1 MLFKSVLTSVLSR
14 VPGASIAREEE
25 QSPTNTPLNITALS
39 SRGGYSVLECWQLE
53 TEAVSARSALN
64 WIVSANTTQAELSII
79 QPRTT
84 VGEAWA
90 PAVQL
95 TGVLNGLIRI
105 TAPYTPPGVNSTVET
120 NVAYAMPGSISSSFL
135 IAADLPSISTVA
147 GHYTEFPS
155 DEPTVLVQVPFLN
168 NEFPAHSVLHDGA
181 CL

>member
-1 MLFKSVLTSVLSR
+1 MFVKGVRVFTSMDIADAR
-14 VPGASIAREEE
+14 VR
-25 QSPTNTPLNITALS
+25 
-39 SRGGYSVLECWQLE
+39 
-53 TEAVSARSALN
+53 
-64 WIVSANTTQAELSII
+64 
-79 QPRTT
+79 
-84 VGEAWA
+84 
-90 PAVQL
+90 L

-105 TAPYTPPGVNSTVET
+105 TAPYTPPGVNSTVGT
-120 NVAYAMPGSISSSFL
+120 NVAYAMPGTISSSFL